1 MARKFAE
8 LEAKM
13 STAARARSDALYK
26 RMSEALAKSEP
37 TPADDK
43 KRAPA
48 PARQTNKTAR

>member
-13 STAARARSDALYK
+13 STAVRARSDALYK

>member
-26 RMSEALAKSEP
+26 RMSEALAKS
-37 TPADDK
+37 DK
-43 KRAPA
+43 KRVPA
-48 PARQTNKTAR
+48 LARRTNETAR